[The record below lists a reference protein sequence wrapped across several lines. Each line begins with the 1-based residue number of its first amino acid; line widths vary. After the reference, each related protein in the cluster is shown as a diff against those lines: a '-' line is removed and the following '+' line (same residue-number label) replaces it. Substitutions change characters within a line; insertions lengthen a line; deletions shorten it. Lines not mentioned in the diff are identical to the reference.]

1 MTRLT
6 PDRIAEIKRRWALGE
21 SAQQIG
27 RMVGCKADT
36 VFFHARRLNL
46 AERPKKPGK
55 PSDSRWTPENI
66 EKAFDLY
73 ITKGLSAHEAAE
85 GMGED
90 YTRRMIIGL
99 AYRNGWKKENFSKFT
114 PKSVRVPKPPRP
126 PKEKRIRIRKRQEVV
141 MLPVPV
147 ELRKRPWT
155 ALEGSNPV
163 SLFHRCGCK
172 WPIDGETEQLFCD
185 LPIHEDNANGWCE
198 RHIAMGLDFSRP
210 KSRPSDLLRM
220 ARRAA

>member
-1 MTRLT
+1 MAQLT
-6 PDRIAEIKRRWALGE
+6 PDRIAEITRRWALGE

-36 VFFHARRLNL
+36 VFSHARRLNL

-73 ITKGLSAHEAAE
+73 ITRGLSGQETAAA
-85 GMGED
+85 MGPD

-99 AYRNGWKKENFSKFT
+99 AYRQGWKKAD
-114 PKSVRVPKPPRP
+114 RVPTTQHRHRLSKPPKP
-126 PKEKRIRIRKRQEVV
+126 PKEKRIRIRKQGVAMV
-141 MLPVPV
+141 PVPV

-172 WPIDGETEQLFCD
+172 WPIDGQSEQLFCD
-185 LPIHEDNANGWCE
+185 LPIHDDNVNGWCK
-198 RHIAMGLDFSRP
+198 RHMAMGLDFRP
-210 KSRPSDLLRM
+210 KASVRGLERL

>member
-73 ITKGLSAHEAAE
+73 ITRGLSAHEAAE
-85 GMGED
+85 AMGED

-99 AYRNGWKKENFSKFT
+99 AYRNGWKKEIFSKFT
-114 PKSVRVPKPPRP
+114 PKRVKEPRPPKP
-126 PKEKRIRIRKRQEVV
+126 PKEKRIRIRKKQEVI
-141 MLPVPV
+141 MLPVLV

-172 WPIDGETEQLFCD
+172 WPIDGQAEQLFCD
-185 LPIHEDNANGWCE
+185 LPIHQDNNNGWCE
-198 RHIAMGLDFSRP
+198 RHMAMGLDFSRP
-210 KSRPSDLLRM
+210 KSKPSDLLRM
-220 ARRAA
+220 ARCAA